1 MELSLIVFNQSENF
15 TLSFPDARYWRKCVF
30 YTRICCVFNSKFCVL
45 FSQFNMPTSLNQL
58 IQRLEAALQAIQDKK
73 VILRN
78 SFVGKL
84 HWKRKIFFNN
94 LQQLY
99 LEKAR
104 SEKRDLKSIRWL
116 VQLTDYTRFW
126 SMKSLAATCC
136 RESKPNRKVMLIKA
150 RRKYHTNVK
159 DNRSEWIKQKCRT

>member
-1 MELSLIVFNQSENF
+1 M
-15 TLSFPDARYWRKCVF
+15 C
-30 YTRICCVFNSKFCVL
+30 
-45 FSQFNMPTSLNQL
+45 L
-58 IQRLEAALQAIQDKK
+58 IQSFASCFLNLICRLHSINSSKDLRLLYKQFKIKK
-73 VILRN
+73 LYWGIHLSGNYTENGR
-78 SFVGKL
+78 F
-84 HWKRKIFFNN
+84 FFNN

-159 DNRSEWIKQKCRT
+159 DNKSEWIKQKCRT